1 MEIPCLNLIGKHIID
16 FLYKNEFLLPCLL
29 KIDFTGSIEFS
40 KKFTHQRYVSLPKE
54 CQNIQNYVPPLSI
67 VAFVKQ

>member
-40 KKFTHQRYVSLPKE
+40 EKLTHQRYVSLPKE
-54 CQNIQNYVPPLSI
+54 CQTIQNYVPPLSI
-67 VAFVKQ
+67 VAFVKH